1 MQRLRIEVPRALL
14 GVASLARVLE
24 AVERSGGRVDPAQY
38 RLLAQRLQ
46 QELLVVAGHA
56 RLGALLDHF
65 PAAAQVYEN
74 LRYESAGLCRS
85 QEDLAAATEGAAR
98 ALIRRLKVG

>member
-1 MQRLRIEVPRALL
+1 MNKLRIEVPKALL

-46 QELLVVAGHA
+46 QELLAVTGHA

-74 LRYESAGLCRS
+74 LQYESAGLCRS
-85 QEDLAAATEGAAR
+85 HLDLAVATEGATR
-98 ALIRRLKVG
+98 ALIKRVKGA